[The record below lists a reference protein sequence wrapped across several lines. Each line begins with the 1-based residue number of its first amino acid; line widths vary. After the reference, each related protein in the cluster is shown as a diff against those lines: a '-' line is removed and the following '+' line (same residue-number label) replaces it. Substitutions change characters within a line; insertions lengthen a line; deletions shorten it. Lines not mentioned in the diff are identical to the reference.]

1 MAGSQDQD
9 ENPVAINVV
18 PMVDVIFCLCVF
30 FMCSFKFKQLEGK
43 FDSWLPRDLGPV
55 PGAELPL
62 EEIRVALFWD
72 PARERVVRQL
82 GARRIVDDAEL
93 GTMLHDA
100 RADWERAGRTAIPVT
115 IDAAG
120 PVPWREVIDVMNLC
134 KRERIDRIEF
144 AYGTGL
150 PPDPGGGPGGIIK

>member
-1 MAGSQDQD
+1 MAGSQHPD

-30 FMCSFKFKQLEGK
+30 FMCSFKFKQLEGR
-43 FDSWLPRDLGPV
+43 FDTWLPKGFGGPT
-55 PGAELPL
+55 GAALPL

-82 GARRIVDDAEL
+82 GARRIADDAEL
-93 GTMLHDA
+93 ETMLRDA
-100 RADWERAGRTAIPVT
+100 RTDWERAGRTAIPVT

-120 PVPWREVIDVMNLC
+120 LVPWREVIDVMNLC
-134 KRERIDRIEF
+134 KRERIDQIEF

-150 PPDPGGGPGGIIK
+150 PPERGQ